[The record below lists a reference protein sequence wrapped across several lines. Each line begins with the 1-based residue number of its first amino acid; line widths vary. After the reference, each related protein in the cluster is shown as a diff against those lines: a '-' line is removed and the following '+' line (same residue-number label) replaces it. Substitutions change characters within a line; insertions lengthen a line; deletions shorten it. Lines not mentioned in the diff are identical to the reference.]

1 MKSLARLTVKTKLI
15 GGFLIVAA
23 VAAIIGVVG
32 LYSTSQVNARAT
44 QMYETEIRG
53 LRHTADTRGSIIG
66 AGGAVRSALLA
77 SNEQERGENMQNVQ
91 RRFSNAYKSLDQV
104 ETLFITERGKAAV
117 AQTRVAIEAFEGAA
131 IMAIAQRSEVSAEE
145 ARKLGD
151 GALALAEAA
160 EANLHKLVE
169 EKQANAQRLDG
180 EIAEVYANAK
190 LVSIALTIG
199 GALLAVLLGWLI
211 TRGLTRQLG
220 GEPADVAGVAASIA
234 QGNLTNRIDVSH
246 AEDGSVIHAINV
258 MQESLRRVVHSV
270 RSSSD
275 SIAAGS
281 GQIAAGNADLSQ
293 RTEEQ
298 AANLT
303 ETAAAMEELSSTVK
317 SNADVAQQAAHLAG
331 SASDA
336 AIKGGEVVNDVVVT
350 MGEIN
355 ASSRK
360 IVDIIGVIDSI
371 AFQTNI
377 LALNAAVEAARAGEQ
392 GRGFAVVA
400 SEVRSLAQKS
410 AAAAKDIKTL
420 IDDSVARAE
429 AGSQMVDAAGE
440 AMTGIVTQVQ
450 HVTDLINEI
459 SAATKEQ
466 TSGIAQINDA
476 VLQLS
481 DVTQQN
487 AALVEQSASASN
499 SLNEQAKA
507 LVDVVGVFQLGQD
520 QDAAFKRASTAHAP
534 TASARLSSAR
544 APANTGGASR
554 EPLAASTDKSR
565 LPGGRRLSASANLNP
580 APSKQALTMGKP
592 EPVREE
598 EWEEF

>member
-1 MKSLARLTVKTKLI
+1 MTWLARLTVKTKLI

-23 VAAIIGVVG
+23 VAAIIGVIG
-32 LYSTSQVNARAT
+32 LYSTSQVNAKAA
-44 QMYETEIRG
+44 QMYQTEIRG
-53 LRHTADTRGSIIG
+53 LRFAADTRGNIIG
-66 AGGAVRSALLA
+66 AGGALRSALL
-77 SNEQERGENMQNVQ
+77 SDNEQERSENMKRLQQ
-91 RRFSNAYKSLDQV
+91 RFSNAYKRLEELD
-104 ETLFITERGKAAV
+104 TLFVTERGKAAV

-131 IMAIAQRSEVSAEE
+131 IMAIAQRGEVSAAEGK
-145 ARKLGD
+145 KLGD
-151 GALALAEAA
+151 SALSLAEAA

-180 EIAEVYANAK
+180 EIVDVYSNAK
-190 LVSIALTIG
+190 LVSIALTVG

-220 GEPADVAGVAASIA
+220 GEPADVAKVAASIA

-246 AEDGSVIHAINV
+246 AEDGSVIHAMNV
-258 MQESLRRVVHSV
+258 MQESLLRVVHSV
-270 RSSSD
+270 RASSD
-275 SIAAGS
+275 SIATGS

-317 SNADVAQQAAHLAG
+317 SNADVAQQAAQLAG
-331 SASDA
+331 SASGA

-420 IDDSVARAE
+420 IDDSVAKAE
-429 AGSQMVDAAGE
+429 AGSQMADAAGE

-499 SLNEQAKA
+499 SLNEQANA
-507 LVDVVGVFQLGQD
+507 LVDVVGVFNIGQE
-520 QDAAFKRASTAHAP
+520 QAAVAKH
-534 TASARLSSAR
+534 
-544 APANTGGASR
+544 GGATATSV
-554 EPLAASTDKSR
+554 R
-565 LPGGRRLSASANLNP
+565 LPAGSALQRAAHSASAPVSANLTP
-580 APSKQALTMGKP
+580 VPSKQALTMGKS

-598 EWEEF
+598 EWEAF

>member
-1 MKSLARLTVKTKLI
+1 
-15 GGFLIVAA
+15 
-23 VAAIIGVVG
+23 
-32 LYSTSQVNARAT
+32 
-44 QMYETEIRG
+44 
-53 LRHTADTRGSIIG
+53 
-66 AGGAVRSALLA
+66 
-77 SNEQERGENMQNVQ
+77 
-91 RRFSNAYKSLDQV
+91 NAYKSLGELDM
-104 ETLFITERGKAAV
+104 LFITERGKAAV
-117 AQTRVAIEAFEGAA
+117 AQTRAAIEAFEGAA
-131 IMAIAQRSEVSAEE
+131 IMAIAQRGEVSAEE
-145 ARKLGD
+145 GKKLGD
-151 GALALAEAA
+151 GVLALAEAA

-169 EKQANAQRLDG
+169 EKQSNAERLDR
-180 EIAEVYANAK
+180 EIADVYSNAK
-190 LVSIALTIG
+190 LISIALTIG

-234 QGNLTNRIDVSH
+234 QGNLTNRIDVSR

-420 IDDSVARAE
+420 IDDSVAKAE
-429 AGSQMVDAAGE
+429 AGSQMADAAGE
-440 AMTGIVTQVQ
+440 AM
-450 HVTDLINEI
+450 
-459 SAATKEQ
+459 
-466 TSGIAQINDA
+466 
-476 VLQLS
+476 
-481 DVTQQN
+481 
-487 AALVEQSASASN
+487 
-499 SLNEQAKA
+499 
-507 LVDVVGVFQLGQD
+507 
-520 QDAAFKRASTAHAP
+520 
-534 TASARLSSAR
+534 
-544 APANTGGASR
+544 
-554 EPLAASTDKSR
+554 
-565 LPGGRRLSASANLNP
+565 
-580 APSKQALTMGKP
+580 
-592 EPVREE
+592 
-598 EWEEF
+598 

>member
-1 MKSLARLTVKTKLI
+1 MKLLARLTVKTKLI

-23 VAAIIGVVG
+23 VAAIIGVTG
-32 LYSTSQVNARAT
+32 LYSTSQVNAKAA
-44 QMYETEIRG
+44 QMYQTEIRG
-53 LRHTADTRGSIIG
+53 LRSAADTRGNIIG
-66 AGGAVRSALLA
+66 AGGAVRSALLSA
-77 SNEQERGENMQNVQ
+77 SEQERGENMKRLQQ
-91 RRFSNAYKSLDQV
+91 RFSNAYKSLDQLD
-104 ETLFITERGKAAV
+104 TLFVTERGKAAV
-117 AQTRVAIEAFEGAA
+117 SQTRVAIEAFEGAA
-131 IMAIAQRSEVSAEE
+131 IMAIAQRGEVSSAEGQ
-145 ARKLGD
+145 KLGD
-151 GALALAEAA
+151 SALSLAEAA

-180 EIAEVYANAK
+180 EIAGVYSNAK
-190 LVSIALTIG
+190 LVSIALTVG

-270 RSSSD
+270 RASSD
-275 SIAAGS
+275 SIATGS

-317 SNADVAQQAAHLAG
+317 SNADVAQQAAQLAS
-331 SASDA
+331 SASGA
-336 AIKGGEVVNDVVVT
+336 AIKGGEVVNGVVVT

-420 IDDSVARAE
+420 IDDSVAKAE
-429 AGSQMVDAAGE
+429 AGSQMADAAGE

-499 SLNEQAKA
+499 SLNEQANA
-507 LVDVVGVFQLGQD
+507 LVDVVSVFNIGQE
-520 QDAAFKRASTAHAP
+520 QAAVAKH
-534 TASARLSSAR
+534 
-544 APANTGGASR
+544 GGATATSV
-554 EPLAASTDKSR
+554 
-565 LPGGRRLSASANLNP
+565 RLSAGSALQRAAHSTSAPVSANLIP
-580 APSKQALTMGKP
+580 VPSKQALTMGKS

-598 EWEEF
+598 EWEAF